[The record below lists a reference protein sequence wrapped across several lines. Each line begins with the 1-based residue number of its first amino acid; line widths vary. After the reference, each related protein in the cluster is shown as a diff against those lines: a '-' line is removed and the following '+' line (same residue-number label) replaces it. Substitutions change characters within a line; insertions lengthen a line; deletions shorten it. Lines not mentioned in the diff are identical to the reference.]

1 MVESA
6 PVSPKQSPRR
16 SAGGLVR
23 NYISVGQLGVKIT
36 ELAVTMPGIVPQAE
50 LLQVGEGDEGCPG
63 DGEQVILA
71 RLIRSTVGPSFAK
84 LSLWILRMEL
94 WDRSRFLS
102 SGSRGN

>member
-6 PVSPKQSPRR
+6 PISPKQSPRR

-23 NYISVGQLGVKIT
+23 NYISVRQLGVKIT

-63 DGEQVILA
+63 DGEQVIFGKVNTIHCGTKFCKTIFVDTA
-71 RLIRSTVGPSFAK
+71 DGVVG
-84 LSLWILRMEL
+84 
-94 WDRSRFLS
+94 
-102 SGSRGN
+102 